1 MMHGANNTM
10 RTLGGTADT
19 VCGAAN
25 MMGVAADT
33 MHGAADMMAQWV
45 RPPPY
50 MEKNK
55 LILNEYLGIF
65 MHFESI
71 FFFFLI
77 WKMEFF
83 RPTHPLNLE
92 NSRFFFKPSLMTT

>member
-1 MMHGANNTM
+1 MH
-10 RTLGGTADT
+10 
-19 VCGAAN
+19 C
-25 MMGVAADT
+25 AADT
-33 MHGAADMMAQWV
+33 MRSAADMMAQWV
-45 RPPPY
+45 RPPY

-71 FFFFLI
+71 FFFLI
-77 WKMEFF
+77 WKMEIF

-92 NSRFFFKPSLMTT
+92 NSRFFFKPSLKNMSVSSKLMKLWLEEGRKPSL